1 MKARM
6 ADSSGNESKIFLFA
20 VFALLGGTTVYI
32 LSNGF
37 YLEGAMER
45 WAMIVGTLDA
55 NDLVLENLTFLTPH
69 IPLYLLIP
77 FHYIPGLDTGA
88 APYLVSLLAA
98 ALLLYLWVRDMR
110 DADISQIRLVILMVL
125 VVVHP
130 AFLWAATSGGYI
142 ALSMIAFYLLYRA
155 AQHVISLHDLHSY
168 ISLAVVF
175 FFFFFIDGSAIFIFV
190 ALLPLLVVIAPVRT
204 IMVSPMSLYLIVGTP
219 FAFAVGTWAYMNW
232 IFEGS
237 FTHFI
242 TNADSAFLGGMLH
255 IDEYPWLKDYGGQ
268 FFKPLLAATGY
279 MLVAY
284 PVTVYL
290 LLDTMDNS
298 HRFRATFVLLIHPLI
313 AIAIATSQNY
323 LSHPFEILTLIS
335 AGIMAELTY
344 VKMQTKR
351 EFVLLVLFMMVSVAG
366 GWWLFIETGT
376 PQMKQWVGAL
386 HGENRMVLSAKDG
399 DLQLGLWLKSHR
411 QPTLIYERSAYK
423 VIAARGDAKGLM
435 LSFSREFKTAMRER
449 SPSVAQVAVPS
460 PSSLLGGRDKINS
473 RYPNLYDHGMKGFE
487 RVYDSL
493 GWRVYRQK
501 HV

>member
-1 MKARM
+1 MKVRM
-6 ADSSGNESKIFLFA
+6 ADPFGIESRIFLFA
-20 VFALLGGTTVYI
+20 VFVLMGGLTVLI

-37 YLEGAMER
+37 YLEGAIER

-98 ALLLYLWVRDMR
+98 AFLLYLWVRDMKEVK
-110 DADISQIRLVILMVL
+110 ISQLRLVILMAL

-175 FFFFFIDGSAIFIFV
+175 FFFFFIDGTAIFIFV
-190 ALLPLLVVIAPVRT
+190 ALLPLMVVIAPLRT
-204 IMVSPMSLYLIVGTP
+204 IIVSPISLYLIVGTP
-219 FAFAVGTWAYMNW
+219 FAIAVGAWAYMNW

-237 FTHFI
+237 FMHFI
-242 TNADSAFLGGMLH
+242 THADSAFLGGMLH

-284 PVTVYL
+284 PVAVYL

-298 HRFRATFVLLIHPLI
+298 YRFRATFVLLIHPLI
-313 AIAIATSQNY
+313 AVAIATSQNY
-323 LSHPFEILTLIS
+323 LTHPFEILTLIS
-335 AGIMAELTY
+335 AGLMAELTY

-366 GWWLFIETGT
+366 GWWLFVETGN

-386 HGENRMVLSAKDG
+386 QGENRMMLATKDG
-399 DLQLGLWLKSHR
+399 DLQLGLWLKKHR

-435 LSFSREFKTAMRER
+435 LSFSREFKIAMRER
-449 SPSVAQVAVPS
+449 SPSVFQLAVPAPGS
-460 PSSLLGGRDKINS
+460 IRGKRDKINF
-473 RYPNLYDHGMKGFE
+473 RYPNLYDHGMKGFV

>member
-1 MKARM
+1 MRVRLAQG
-6 ADSSGNESKIFLFA
+6 ADIESRILLSA
-20 VFALLGGTTVYI
+20 VIALLGGITVWV

-37 YLEGAMER
+37 YLESAIER
-45 WAMIVGTLDA
+45 WAAVVGTLDA
-55 NDLVLENLTFLTPH
+55 SEVVLENLTFITPH

-77 FHYIPGLDTGA
+77 FYYIPGLDTGA

-98 ALLLYLWVRDMR
+98 AFLLILWARDMKE
-110 DADISQIRLVILMVL
+110 IELSHVRLGILMAL
-125 VVVHP
+125 VVIHP

-142 ALSMIAFYLLYRA
+142 ALSMIAFYMLYRSS
-155 AQHVISLHDLHSY
+155 QQVISQHDLHSY
-168 ISLAVVF
+168 ISLALVF

-237 FTHFI
+237 FINFI
-242 TNADSAFLGGMLH
+242 THADSAFLGGMLH

-279 MLVAY
+279 MLIAY
-284 PVTVYL
+284 PVAIYL
-290 LLDTMDNS
+290 MLDTMNNS
-298 HRFRATFVLLIHPLI
+298 YRFRATFVLLIHPLI

-323 LSHPFEILTLIS
+323 LTHPFEILTLIS
-335 AGIMAELTY
+335 AGLMAELTY
-344 VKMQTKR
+344 VKMQTRR
-351 EFVLLVLFMMVSVAG
+351 EFVLLVLFMMVSVVG
-366 GWWLFIETGT
+366 GWWLFIETGN

-386 HGENRMVLSAKDG
+386 HGENHMVASTGDG
-399 DLQLGLWLKSHR
+399 DLQLGLWLKKHR

-435 LSFSREFKTAMRER
+435 LSFSREFKTDMRER
-449 SPSVAQVAVPS
+449 IPSAILIAVPEPHS
-460 PSSLLGGRDKINS
+460 IRGKRDKINF
-473 RYPNLYDHGMKGFE
+473 RYPDLYEHGLKGFE

-493 GWRVYRQK
+493 GWRVYRQT